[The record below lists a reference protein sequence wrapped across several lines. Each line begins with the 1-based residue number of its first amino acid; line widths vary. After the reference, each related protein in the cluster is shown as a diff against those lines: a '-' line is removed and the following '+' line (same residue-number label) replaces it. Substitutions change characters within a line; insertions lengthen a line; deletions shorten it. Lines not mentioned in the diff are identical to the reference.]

1 MRKVII
7 ASHGEFSIGLKHS
20 ASMIIGD
27 LAKDIQTYSLYPS
40 ETPVDFKE
48 EIQKEIVEHP
58 EQEFVFLCDI
68 KGGSVHTTLSQLS
81 IYPNVKV
88 FSGTN
93 LNLVL
98 DIMLSC
104 PNELD
109 QTTEATLIDN
119 AKEGI
124 TVEDHHSLSDQEDE
138 EF

>member
-27 LAKDIQTYSLYPS
+27 LAKDICTYSLYPS
-40 ETPVDFKE
+40 ETPNDFKE
-48 EIQKEIVEHP
+48 EIQIEIVENP
-58 EQEFVFLCDI
+58 DQEFVFLCDI

-98 DIMLSC
+98 DIMLSF
-104 PNELD
+104 PNALD
-109 QTTEATLIDN
+109 ENSETALLDN

-124 TVEDHHSLSDQEDE
+124 TLEKYQSWINQKDE